1 MRLDL
6 ADRRAARTELNDP
19 TTFNAQT
26 PPFMTSLALCVAVV
40 RRLCVFADLSAHV
53 LEGVGAHFCTG
64 GRHDDHRGAGSAPAA
79 LAGLRGHSSI
89 TLEIRS
95 SLVPTSAAVHGKV
108 IGGGV
113 ALALAADWRACP
125 ETATFN
131 FGNLPRGVNPILM
144 FSRALPLMVGRHSA
158 FQMYVEDVVVPSREL
173 RAYGLV
179 NEIVADVCEAKR
191 AALERG
197 SLGRGAVARVCASDS
212 AHAAREVIY
221 FVESSAER
229 PRFEKTPGPSSRARK
244 QVAPRPPPTTATLRR
259 RSPTFDDSAILSRV
273 FEVLGT
279 RATSETPLMTAG
291 IDSLGATELQK
302 TLGADLSLDLPAT
315 LLFDHPSVA
324 AIVEF
329 VESMAL
335 DTGYEEVPL
344 QGIQGSPEAS
354 STVSV
359 TLSRV
364 IAKLAGDVGTLPRL
378 REITAIV
385 GATSATV
392 PADRWRV
399 DNPPSATYGSF
410 LVDGLRVDS

>member
-1 MRLDL
+1 
-6 ADRRAARTELNDP
+6 
-19 TTFNAQT
+19 
-26 PPFMTSLALCVAVV
+26 
-40 RRLCVFADLSAHV
+40 
-53 LEGVGAHFCTG
+53 
-64 GRHDDHRGAGSAPAA
+64 
-79 LAGLRGHSSI
+79 
-89 TLEIRS
+89 
-95 SLVPTSAAVHGKV
+95 
-108 IGGGV
+108 
-113 ALALAADWRACP
+113 
-125 ETATFN
+125 
-131 FGNLPRGVNPILM
+131 
-144 FSRALPLMVGRHSA
+144 
-158 FQMYVEDVVVPSREL
+158 
-173 RAYGLV
+173 
-179 NEIVADVCEAKR
+179 
-191 AALERG
+191 
-197 SLGRGAVARVCASDS
+197 
-212 AHAAREVIY
+212 
-221 FVESSAER
+221 
-229 PRFEKTPGPSSRARK
+229 
-244 QVAPRPPPTTATLRR
+244 
-259 RSPTFDDSAILSRV
+259 
-273 FEVLGT
+273 
-279 RATSETPLMTAG
+279 MTAG

-344 QGIQGSPEAS
+344 QDIQGSPEAS